1 MFGYVISFHKTV
13 PSRAILVNCFFLKGL
28 EGFLEGSFLIKEAL
42 FATGGLMGND
52 KNGNIISMQPMGR
65 VRPKSLIPT
74 GRVSDLYRL
83 SILECE
89 ASMALLRQVYHY
101 FA

>member
-1 MFGYVISFHKTV
+1 M
-13 PSRAILVNCFFLKGL
+13 
-28 EGFLEGSFLIKEAL
+28 IKEAL

-89 ASMALLRQVYHY
+89 AGMALLRQVYHY
-101 FA
+101 FAWATV